1 MDIFSM
7 NVWINDGLRMNEDKG
22 KSMREKMSPISLTFP
37 FFEKSVK
44 ECDHMWRKREKDKI
58 LKHWQ
63 VDHTKHETLKIYQ
76 GWLFQIVVIEG
87 NSGFLVTGASHV
99 ENGKRGFS

>member
-1 MDIFSM
+1 MDIFSVS
-7 NVWINDGLRMNEDKG
+7 VWINDGLRMNEDKG

-44 ECDHMWRKREKDKI
+44 ECDHMWSKREKDKI
-58 LKHWQ
+58 LKRWQ
-63 VDHTKHETLKIYQ
+63 VDHTKRETLKIYQ

-87 NSGFLVTGASHV
+87 NSGFLVYRS
-99 ENGKRGFS
+99 